1 MSHPPRSPSSA
12 AEYRYP
18 SLTCRGSDS
27 TPTDL
32 SYKLFRSW
40 ALADSSIEA
49 IRKSGGRLNEW
60 GIKEMLDYLRRIGY
74 KPDDLNKLNVVH
86 ITGTK
91 GKGSTS
97 AFAERILRDQLGG
110 KIGKSAAGSLILPS

>member
-1 MSHPPRSPSSA
+1 MSNFVLLGTRN
-12 AEYRYP
+12 
-18 SLTCRGSDS
+18 LLGQNFS
-27 TPTDL
+27 TELLDELDNAPVSTNV
-32 SYKLFRSW
+32 
-40 ALADSSIEA
+40 SIEA

-110 KIGKSAAGSLILPS
+110 KIG